1 MKQIGI
7 IGYGNMGK
15 VILNGFLVSKALK
28 QNEVV
33 VSTRTISKLDELKED
48 YPEIEVVSSNII
60 TASKSD
66 ILFLFVG
73 TLDIKDVLEEIN
85 EFITENTYI
94 IYISAALTIAEVER
108 VFNGKITKIIP
119 SITSEVLDGVS
130 LVCHNSLVSN
140 EEANYIESLFSTIGD
155 VKIVDEVDLD
165 VGADI
170 TSCSPAFIAKLLME
184 FAVTASKNSGFSMEE
199 TEEMVI
205 KTFYG
210 TSKLLYENKIS
221 LKNLIST
228 VATKGGITEE
238 GINILDA
245 EMPQVFN
252 KLFNKTLEKHEII
265 QRQLKEHY

>member
-15 VILNGFLVSKALK
+15 VILDGFLNSNALK
-28 QNEVV
+28 QDEVV
-33 VSTRTISKLDELKED
+33 VSTRTISKLDELKQN
-48 YPEIEVVSSNII
+48 YPELDVVSSNMI

-73 TLDIKDVLEEIN
+73 TSDIKDVLEEIN
-85 EFITENTYI
+85 EFISENTYI
-94 IYISAALTIAEVER
+94 IYISAALTIKEVER

-119 SITSEVLDGVS
+119 SITSKVFDGVS
-130 LVCHNSLVSN
+130 LICHNSLVSN
-140 EEANYIESLFSTIGD
+140 EEANYIEKLFSTIGD

-184 FAVTASKNSGFSMEE
+184 FSVTASKNSGFSREE

-221 LKNLIST
+221 LENLIST

-238 GINILDA
+238 GINILDV
-245 EMPQVFN
+245 EMPNVFN
-252 KLFNKTLEKHEII
+252 KLFKKTIEKHEII
-265 QRQLKEHY
+265 KRQLKEDY

>member
-15 VILNGFLVSKALK
+15 VILDGFLISKALK
-28 QNEVV
+28 PDEVV
-33 VSTRTISKLDELKED
+33 VSTRTISKLDELKHN
-48 YPEIEVVSSNII
+48 YPELEVVSSNII

-66 ILFLFVG
+66 ILLLFVG
-73 TLDIKDVLEEIN
+73 TSDIKDVLEEIK
-85 EFITENTYI
+85 EFISKNTYI
-94 IYISAALTIAEVER
+94 VYISAALTIGEVER
-108 VFNGKITKIIP
+108 VFKGKITKIIP
-119 SITSEVLDGVS
+119 SITSQVLDGVS

-155 VKIVDEVDLD
+155 VKIVNEVDLD

-184 FAVTASKNSGFSMEE
+184 FALTASKNSGFSKEE

-210 TSKLLYENKIS
+210 TSKLLYENRIS
-221 LKNLIST
+221 LENLISS

-245 EMPQVFN
+245 EMPQIFN
-252 KLFNKTLEKHEII
+252 KLFNKTIEKHEII
-265 QRQLKEHY
+265 KRQLKEHY

>member
-15 VILNGFLVSKALK
+15 VILDGFLVSKALK
-28 QNEVV
+28 PDEVV
-33 VSTRTISKLDELKED
+33 VSTRTISKLEELKRA
-48 YPEIEVVSSNII
+48 YPELDVVSSNMI

-73 TLDIKDVLEEIN
+73 TSDIKVVLEEIN
-85 EFITENTYI
+85 ESLSENTYI
-94 IYISAALTIAEVER
+94 VYISAALTISEVER

-119 SITSEVLDGVS
+119 SITSQVFDGVS
-130 LVCHNSLVSN
+130 LISHNSLVSV
-140 EEANYIESLFSTIGD
+140 EEANYIESLFNTIGD

-184 FAVTASKNSGFSMEE
+184 FVVTASKNSGFSREE

-221 LKNLIST
+221 LENLISS

-252 KLFNKTLEKHEII
+252 KLFNKTIAKHEII
-265 QRQLKEHY
+265 KMQLKEHY